1 MWLCKC
7 ISDFPYKSIQD
18 KNKITLNLDPW
29 KLWVG
34 GRAAAKALIL
44 SFMGELGRNC
54 SSSVRLIPRLLSLIS
69 SAEDQQK
76 KKNPK
81 PVGFFSL
88 NQRPCYETVVLLVSS
103 FAVWHK
109 HYQSVDS
116 GSDNLVFQPLI
127 NKHKFPQKMKSNFV
141 LCTFFKLILCFLV
154 RRINRIQQEKGF
166 LCGWDSKKGCV
177 HLLHS
182 LRIQGHRGAFGMY
195 ILALNGTG
203 KATPGFVVFFL

>member
-1 MWLCKC
+1 MK
-7 ISDFPYKSIQD
+7 
-18 KNKITLNLDPW
+18 T
-29 KLWVG
+29 VG
-34 GRAAAKALIL
+34 GWEGCCQSPDFKLHGRI
-44 SFMGELGRNC
+44 GEKLQ
-54 SSSVRLIPRLLSLIS
+54 LLSEIDSTTAQLDKLS
-69 SAEDQQK
+69 RRSAE

-81 PVGFFSL
+81 PVGFFCL

-127 NKHKFPQKMKSNFV
+127 NKHKFPQKMQSNFV

-182 LRIQGHRGAFGMY
+182 LRIQGHRGAFGVY